1 MGWLPLH
8 LFCLLLPDPL
18 LRWRRGHVLLPASSA
33 SSICG
38 SLLPAT
44 LTQCRIYLPARASMT
59 LFHLPAIKS
68 LFLDS
73 VMHPIIRLFPD
84 PVTLACRRS
93 LGCLWLHLLCL
104 LLPGPLGQW
113 RRGLA
118 LLPAS
123 SASSSTTSAT

>member
-1 MGWLPLH
+1 
-8 LFCLLLPDPL
+8 
-18 LRWRRGHVLLPASSA
+18 
-33 SSICG
+33 
-38 SLLPAT
+38 
-44 LTQCRIYLPARASMT
+44 MT

-73 VMHPIIRLFPD
+73 VMHPIIGLFPD

-104 LLPGPLGQW
+104 LLPGPLGLW